1 MKSLLRMA
9 LLCAAVAF
17 AGKTA
22 YADIIFQIGNNPQQ
36 DDENI
41 AFNGPGAIALGNPV
55 TGNSNQTATQFLF
68 TSDEV
73 LITPTSSR
81 IESVDNS
88 FNFLMIESAAGAF
101 FQSAI
106 FNLDAVTTGTVNFSV
121 MDDLGQFATQIFGV
135 AGTGQ
140 NFFTITANGSQFMQR
155 ITIAGADLSQVS
167 QVRIG
172 GIASQPVQVPVPEAS
187 TGLLLGSG
195 LLFIAAVVRFR
206 SRDSRQ

>member
-9 LLCAAVAF
+9 VLCAAGAF
-17 AGKTA
+17 AAQTA
-22 YADIIFQIGNNPQQ
+22 YADIIFHIGNNPQQ

-41 AFNGPGAIALGNPV
+41 AFNGSGAIALGNPV
-55 TGNSNQTATQFLF
+55 TGHSNQTATEFLF
-68 TSDEV
+68 TSDET

-81 IESVDNS
+81 IESVDS
-88 FNFLMIESAAGAF
+88 PFNFLMIESVAGAF

-121 MDDLGQFATQIFGV
+121 MDDLGQFATQIFSV

-140 NFFTITANGSQFMQR
+140 NFFTLTATGSQLMQR
-155 ITIAGADLSQVS
+155 ITITGADLSQIS

-172 GIASQPVQVPVPEAS
+172 GIAAQPVQVSVPEAS

-195 LLFIAAVVRFR
+195 LLFVAAVMRFR
-206 SRDSRQ
+206 GRNSHQ